1 MDDGNVSL
9 RTRIG
14 GTFFFILSLPMAYL
28 ALLLDFWAVDL
39 DGLQFSIPFLVLT
52 VTYFCGGITL
62 LFDGKRMGA
71 TAIHVVNLLS
81 LVSFLT
87 FFLIMMYGYFTDP
100 CYVDPSSCDDQ
111 LTDTPFYLTALGLW
125 TTFFAVITFASWRLH
140 RRAPIVEKSIQID
153 E

>member
-14 GTFFFILSLPMAYL
+14 GSFFFILSFAMAYL
-28 ALLLDFWAVDL
+28 ALLLDFWVVKL

-52 VTYFCGGITL
+52 VTYFCGGTTL

-71 TAIHVVNLLS
+71 TAIYVVNFIS
-81 LVSFLT
+81 LASFLA
-87 FFLIMMYGYFTDP
+87 FFLILMYGYFTDP
-100 CYVDPSSCDDQ
+100 CYVGPSSCDDQ

-125 TTFFAVITFASWRLH
+125 TAFFAAITYASWRLH
-140 RRAPIVEKSIQID
+140 RKPSIVEKSIQSD